1 MKRSLIV
8 KILAVIFLLGI
19 LPALSVAE
27 ENRRDGNWWRDQ
39 DKLTRSGYITGF
51 LDGMDLG
58 SNFSYWKFV
67 KDDKMNTCM
76 GKVLESYAD
85 YHSKYFE
92 KVTNGQLV
100 DGLDSFYA
108 NGQNRRIL
116 LTDAV
121 WLVVNVI
128 AGTPQDKI
136 DSMLKTWRRN
146 AHD

>member
-1 MKRSLIV
+1 MKRSLIL

-51 LDGMDLG
+51 LDGMGLG
-58 SNFSYWKFV
+58 SNFSFWNFA
-67 KDDKMNTCM
+67 KDTKMNACM
-76 GKVLESYAD
+76 EKVLESYAD

-136 DSMLKTWRRN
+136 DSMLKTWRN

>member
-1 MKRSLIV
+1 MKRNLIV
-8 KILAVIFLLGI
+8 KILVVICLVGI

-27 ENRRDGNWWRDQ
+27 ENRIDGNWWRDQ
-39 DKLTRSGYITGF
+39 DRLTRSGYITGF

-58 SNFSYWKFV
+58 GNFSYWKFV

-85 YHSKYFE
+85 YRSKYFE
-92 KVTNGQLV
+92 KVTNGQLA

-136 DSMLKTWRRN
+136 DSMLKTWRN